1 MDFETVAGTPGL
13 TLDQVAHVLVPG
25 RGRDAAGFDLTPA
38 AAARVAV
45 AAELFREVVGARGG
59 RVVCTGYKSPADDKG
74 TPWTTPEAP
83 GETFRGRPEADAMRA
98 SLIASGLNPSSVR
111 AERRSIDTVTNL
123 VRAEGEFHFGDSRP
137 VAIVS
142 QRAHLHRILTII
154 APRALLRP
162 YVGVVVPDFDVDR
175 ENPLTLLVSRLVVTG
190 LPRDPARAIA
200 AADRRAALLWQL
212 ARLVG
217 KRTYH

>member
-1 MDFETVAGTPGL
+1 MAGTPGL
-13 TLDQVAHVLVPG
+13 DLDQVAHILVPG

-45 AAELFREVVGARGG
+45 AAALFREVVGERGG
-59 RVVCTGYKSPADDKG
+59 RVVCAGYKSPADDKG

-83 GETFRGRPEADAMRA
+83 GETFRGRPEADAMREA
-98 SLIASGLNPSSVR
+98 LINSGLDPSSVR
-111 AERRSIDTVTNL
+111 AERHSVDTVTNL
-123 VRAEGEFHFGDSRP
+123 LRAEGESHFGDQRP

-142 QRAHLHRILTII
+142 QRAHLRRILGVI

-162 YVGVVVPDFDVDR
+162 YVGIVVPDFDVDR
-175 ENPLTLLVSRLVVTG
+175 ENPLTTLVSRVIVTA

-200 AADRRAALLWQL
+200 VADRRATRLWQL
-212 ARLVG
+212 AGLLG